1 MNRGLKIISPMG
13 TGSGAYVIHRLLE
26 RHIPGYRVASHH
38 PNWAF
43 MPFALPF
50 VAKIKH
56 NDLIH
61 TVPDYA
67 RFFYRKSI
75 PLIISFQNYVLDG
88 FMRPYSSFFQKIHY
102 ATDLKMWTKLAI
114 KKAMKITTVSEFT
127 ARLVRE
133 DMNLSVP
140 IHIIYNGVD
149 TNHFRPNQAKRK
161 HRKEILVLFSG
172 NLTRRK
178 GAQWLPAIARLLDKN
193 IKIFYTQGLRT
204 RKNLSDLPN
213 LQSIGPVRFED
224 MPNHYRQMDILLMP
238 TVREGLSVAVLEA
251 MACGLPVI
259 ASNCSS
265 LPEQIDEDKGGC
277 LCPVGDVNDF
287 AEKINILADSPNLRR
302 EMGEYNRS
310 KVEKNFTLDKM
321 VSEYRNLF
329 DEVLNDEA

>member
-1 MNRGLKIISPMG
+1 M
-13 TGSGAYVIHRLLE
+13 A
-26 RHIPGYRVASHH
+26 
-38 PNWAF
+38 
-43 MPFALPF
+43 
-50 VAKIKH
+50 
-56 NDLIH
+56 
-61 TVPDYA
+61 
-67 RFFYRKSI
+67 
-75 PLIISFQNYVLDG
+75 
-88 FMRPYSSFFQKIHY
+88 
-102 ATDLKMWTKLAI
+102 
-114 KKAMKITTVSEFT
+114 VSEFT

-133 DMNLSVP
+133 DMSLSIP

-149 TNHFRPNQAKRK
+149 TNHFRPNEAKSK
-161 HRKEILVLFSG
+161 QRKEIHVLFSG
-172 NLTRRK
+172 NLTQRK

-224 MPNHYRQMDILLMP
+224 MPNRYRQMDILLMP

-251 MACGLPVI
+251 MASGLPVI

-265 LPEQIDEDKGGC
+265 LPEQIDEGQGGF
-277 LCPVGDVNDF
+277 LCKIGDVKDF
-287 AEKINILADSPNLRR
+287 AEKIAILSDSPKLRE

-329 DEVLNDEA
+329 DEVLNYEA